1 MRRQLPIRGY
11 RRVAE
16 IAVSIAGPRRM
27 PVPTAMKKERRAV
40 KIVSVRIELGA
51 IEALEAAAYS
61 ADFRRVRCFDCG

>member
-1 MRRQLPIRGY
+1 
-11 RRVAE
+11 
-16 IAVSIAGPRRM
+16 M

>member
-1 MRRQLPIRGY
+1 
-11 RRVAE
+11 
-16 IAVSIAGPRRM
+16 M

-61 ADFRRVRCFDCG
+61 ADFRRVRCVDCG